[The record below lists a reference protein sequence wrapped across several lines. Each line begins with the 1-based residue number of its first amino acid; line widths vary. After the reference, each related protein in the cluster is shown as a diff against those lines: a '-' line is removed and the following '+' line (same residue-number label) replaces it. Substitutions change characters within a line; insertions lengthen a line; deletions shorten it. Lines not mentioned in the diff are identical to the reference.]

1 MSVEPH
7 DKEFDRNLQPREHPS
22 GFRSLSLR
30 KRIADHPL
38 VMFVV
43 IVTTAFASMAL
54 VPTSG
59 PAFASIGKSHHVV
72 ARVSDEP
79 RTTAKADRLQLG
91 ETDIACSGQAWGAES
106 EDCLKVIARQSGKSA
121 TRPIRLIAAG
131 EPDLST
137 PNVF

>member
-1 MSVEPH
+1 MSVHPH
-7 DKEFDRNLQPREHPS
+7 DKEFDRNLQPREHKFP
-22 GFRSLSLR
+22 SLSLR
-30 KRIADHPL
+30 KRSADHPL

-43 IVTTAFASMAL
+43 IVTTAFASMAF

-59 PAFASIGKSHHVV
+59 PAFASIGKYHSVV

-79 RTTAKADRLQLG
+79 RTTAKADRLQLS
-91 ETDIACSGQAWGAES
+91 ETEIACSGQAWGAEN
-106 EDCLKVIARQSGKSA
+106 EACLRVIAKESGKSA
-121 TRPIRLIAAG
+121 TRPIRLIAAA